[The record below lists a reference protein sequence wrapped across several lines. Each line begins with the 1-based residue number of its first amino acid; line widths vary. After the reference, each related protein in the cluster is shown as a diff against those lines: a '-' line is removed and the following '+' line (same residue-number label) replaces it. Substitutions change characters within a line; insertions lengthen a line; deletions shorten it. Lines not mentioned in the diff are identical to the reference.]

1 MLLFAVAVECEIV
14 VNQPMLFAKT
24 ATTTTAKDVAQP
36 DTELLG
42 GETIRSQD

>member
-1 MLLFAVAVECEIV
+1 MPI
-14 VNQPMLFAKT
+14 AKN
-24 ATTTTAKDVAQP
+24 ATTITAKDVARP